1 MSRQPS
7 CCSSKTIRNIKTAKR
22 IVNKSVYTLKCSW
35 WRTSAN
41 GKGLYLWSFC
51 ETVLSRFNNSPW
63 PKARE
68 GLGASADLHPGD
80 RTVRRVLRIS
90 SKISRALSCH
100 NVLFLVER
108 AFSVVQGW
116 SLASLPVPRLR
127 GLYGTAFPM
136 CRHVVRTE
144 SGIFKTFTNKE
155 HTFMVFSY
163 VSSS

>member
-1 MSRQPS
+1 M
-7 CCSSKTIRNIKTAKR
+7 
-22 IVNKSVYTLKCSW
+22 V
-35 WRTSAN
+35 
-41 GKGLYLWSFC
+41 KGYICGPFVK
-51 ETVLSRFNNSPW
+51 TVLSRFNNSPW

-90 SKISRALSCH
+90 SKISRALSSH